1 MTIPVLFGIALIA
14 VAIVGWAISLYNVLV
29 QQRMLV
35 KEATADV
42 ETLLKKRFDMIPNLV
57 NTVKGYAKHEEGV
70 LTKVT
75 ELRAKMQGASGSMA
89 EMSAINNEMTST
101 LKSLFAVAENY
112 PNLKADSSFLQL
124 QTQLSDLETEIQKS
138 RRYYNAT
145 VQEYNTKIQVFPNVL
160 IAGIM
165 KFTPAEF
172 FAAADEEKE
181 NVKVEF

>member
-101 LKSLFAVAENY
+101 LKSLFAVA
-112 PNLKADSSFLQL
+112 
-124 QTQLSDLETEIQKS
+124 
-138 RRYYNAT
+138 
-145 VQEYNTKIQVFPNVL
+145 
-160 IAGIM
+160 
-165 KFTPAEF
+165 
-172 FAAADEEKE
+172 
-181 NVKVEF
+181 